1 MTPMYDRPMPSRA
14 PDAGRFLPG
23 AAAKRPATG
32 PRESLTAWQRWEMNA
47 FAEEALDGL
56 REAEETTAA
65 PEPVVAPFEP
75 VLLIDE
81 AELAR
86 LRNEAQAA
94 GEALGYPMGYE
105 RGQAAGHAAGLAA
118 VREQAANLHA
128 LAVAMPAA
136 LRTAERTV
144 AQDLLALAM
153 DIARHI
159 VGQSLAADPQ
169 AILPV
174 VRALL
179 HAEPALSGAPQLL
192 LHPDDAALVKEH
204 LKEDLQGAG
213 WRIRVDGQIQR
224 GGCRALAASGEQDA
238 TLETRW
244 ERVTAAL
251 APIGAT
257 TPAGPHD

>member
-1 MTPMYDRPMPSRA
+1 MYDKPTPSRA

-23 AAAKRPATG
+23 TTAKRRATG
-32 PRESLTAWQRWEMNA
+32 PKESLTAWQRWEMTS
-47 FAEEALDGL
+47 FAEEALAGL
-56 REAEETTAA
+56 REAEEAA
-65 PEPVVAPFEP
+65 PEPVVVPLVPA
-75 VLLIDE
+75 LLIDE
-81 AELAR
+81 AELTR
-86 LRNEAQAA
+86 LRLQAQEA
-94 GEALGYPMGYE
+94 GEAKGYPLGYE

-128 LAVAMPAA
+128 LTVALPAA

-144 AQDLLALAM
+144 AEDLLALAL

-159 VGQSLAADPQ
+159 VGQSLTADPQ

-174 VRALL
+174 VRELL

-213 WRIRVDGQIQR
+213 WRIRVDSHIQR
-224 GGCRALAASGEQDA
+224 GGCRVLATSGEQDA

-244 ERVTAAL
+244 ERVAAAL
-251 APIGAT
+251 AQT
-257 TPAGPHD
+257 TSTTTSGPHG